1 MSSAVEVMR
10 RVGADGRV
18 EFWLISA
25 KPRRVARV
33 RFPSRKYRMRGA
45 PGTAMNRS
53 QFARAVGKD
62 RTTVWRWEQRGWLHP
77 AGSVGVRPFFVRDQ
91 IDEWE
96 TIEMVRSARGM
107 RVIREL
113 VARRG
118 RHA

>member
-1 MSSAVEVMR
+1 MNSSTKVLR
-10 RVGADGRV
+10 RVGAHGRV
-18 EFWLISA
+18 EFWLIGA
-25 KPRRVARV
+25 KPRRLASVQCPNGEYRV
-33 RFPSRKYRMRGA
+33 RGA
-45 PGTAMNRS
+45 PGNAMNRS

-77 AGSVGVRPFFVRDQ
+77 AGSVGIRPFFVPDQ

-107 RVIREL
+107 RLIREL
-113 VARRG
+113 VERSR